1 MALENNLLNKVST
14 SDILRLMEKL
24 GIPETS
30 VRYGN
35 DCLIFPTICH
45 NTIDNDPSHKL
56 YYYESSKR
64 FYCYTSCKSMSVFDF
79 IINVYKT
86 RGFKMEFIRAYN
98 MLDEIVSGRMKNGF
112 AVIQSPKLHN
122 TNKIEKD
129 WEEQL
134 PVYNSHVLECFTQ
147 QPRFLDPWLSEDI
160 DYDTEMNAILVAA
173 DNLNLVI
180 HLRLT

>member
-86 RGFKMEFIRAYN
+86 RGFNVSTLTKKYSIPFLGKGVSIF
-98 MLDEIVSGRMKNGF
+98 EISSKFNC
-112 AVIQSPKLHN
+112 IIK
-122 TNKIEKD
+122 
-129 WEEQL
+129 
-134 PVYNSHVLECFTQ
+134 
-147 QPRFLDPWLSEDI
+147 
-160 DYDTEMNAILVAA
+160 
-173 DNLNLVI
+173 
-180 HLRLT
+180 